1 MEQPVLL
8 AAWDE
13 MAFDESI
20 ICDLVIPTDYRNTTV
35 LLYSNLIP
43 TPS

>member
-1 MEQPVLL
+1 MQQPVLL

-13 MAFDESI
+13 MAFDESN
-20 ICDLVIPTDYRNTTV
+20 ICDLIIPTDYRNITV
-35 LLYSNLIP
+35 LLYSVLMP